1 MPLPKPDTLPEM
13 TLSPYV
19 FDASAE
25 NFNRLVLENSHKG
38 PVLVHFWTP
47 KAGPCFILMP
57 RLVKLAGEYGGK
69 FLLVMLNTDDLPE
82 LARRF
87 SVNSVP
93 TVKFFWRG
101 EVAHTIHGADPDS
114 SFREVLDSF
123 IAGDANRAHALGVAA
138 WQAGNIQQARML
150 LANAAMA
157 EPDNLA
163 IPRDLAKLLWAE
175 GEGEQALKLLD
186 SLPPE
191 ARTEPDIA
199 RLHAH
204 LTLAETARLAP
215 PLSELDAHLENHPD
229 DLAAQFQRAAS
240 LLAADDFAGAMEIL
254 LRIARTDRRYRHDI
268 GRTGLLAL
276 FELLGNAHPLTR
288 QYRQALSESLH

>member
-1 MPLPKPDTLPEM
+1 MA
-13 TLSPYV
+13 LSPYV
-19 FDASAE
+19 FDATAE

-57 RLVKLAGEYGGK
+57 RLVKLATEYGGK
-69 FLLVMLNTDDLPE
+69 FLLVMLNADALPK

-114 SFREVLDSF
+114 SFREVLDRF

-138 WQAGNIQQARML
+138 WQAGNVQQARML

-157 EPDNLA
+157 EPDNLG

-175 GEGEQALKLLD
+175 GDGEQALKLLE

-191 ARTEPDIA
+191 ARAEPEIA
-199 RLHAH
+199 RLLAH
-204 LTLAETARLAP
+204 LTLAEAARQAP
-215 PLSELDAHLENHPD
+215 PLAELETRLAQQPGDLDAR
-229 DLAAQFQRAAS
+229 FQRAAR
-240 LLAADDFAGAMEIL
+240 LLAADDFAGAMEDL
-254 LRIARTDRRYRHDI
+254 LWIARADRSYRQDL
-268 GRTGLLAL
+268 GRTSLLAL
-276 FELLGNAHPLTR
+276 FDLLGSAHPLTR

>member
-1 MPLPKPDTLPEM
+1 MA
-13 TLSPYV
+13 LSPYV

-57 RLVKLAGEYGGK
+57 RLVKLAAEYGGK
-69 FLLVMLNTDDLPE
+69 FLLVMLNADEWPE

-114 SFREVLDSF
+114 SFREVLDRF

-138 WQAGNIQQARML
+138 WQAGKVQQARML

-191 ARTEPDIA
+191 ARTEPEIA
-199 RLHAH
+199 RLRAH
-204 LTLAETARLAP
+204 LNLAETARQAP
-215 PLSELDAHLENHPD
+215 ALPELDARLAQQPD
-229 DLAAQFQRAAS
+229 DLEAHFQRAAQ
-240 LLAADDFAGAMEIL
+240 LLAADQFATAMDEL
-254 LRIARTDRRYRHDI
+254 LWIARTDRGYRDDI
-268 GRTGLLAL
+268 GRSSLLAL
-276 FELLGNAHPLTR
+276 FDLLGNAHPLTR

>member
-1 MPLPKPDTLPEM
+1 MA
-13 TLSPYV
+13 LSPYV

-57 RLVKLAGEYGGK
+57 RLVKLAAEYGGK
-69 FLLVMLNTDDLPE
+69 FLLVMLNADELPE

-93 TVKFFWRG
+93 TVKCFWRG

-114 SFREVLDSF
+114 SFREVLDRF
-123 IAGDANRAHALGVAA
+123 IAGDAHRAHALGVAA
-138 WQAGNIQQARML
+138 WQAGNVQQARML

-191 ARTEPDIA
+191 ARTAPEIA

-204 LTLAETARLAP
+204 LNLAETARQAP
-215 PLSELDAHLENHPD
+215 PLSELDVRLAQQPD
-229 DLAAQFQRAAS
+229 DLDAHFQRAAQ
-240 LLAADDFAGAMEIL
+240 LLAADQFATAMDEL
-254 LRIARTDRRYRHDI
+254 LWIARTDRGYRDDI
-268 GRTGLLAL
+268 GRSSLLAL
-276 FELLGNAHPLTR
+276 FDLLGSAHPLTR

>member
-1 MPLPKPDTLPEM
+1 MS
-13 TLSPYV
+13 LSPYV
-19 FDASAE
+19 FDASAD
-25 NFNRLVLENSHKG
+25 NFNRLVLENSHRG

-57 RLVKLAGEYGGK
+57 RLVKLAAEYGGK
-69 FLLVMLNTDDLPE
+69 FLLVMLNTDELPE

-101 EVAHTIHGADPDS
+101 EIAHTIHGADPDS
-114 SFREVLDSF
+114 SFREVLDRF
-123 IAGDANRAHALGVAA
+123 IAGDAHRAHALGVAA
-138 WQAGNIQQARML
+138 WQSGKPDQARML

-163 IPRDLAKLLWAE
+163 IPRDLAKLLWSQ
-175 GEGEQALKLLD
+175 GDGEQALKLLD

-191 ARTEPDIA
+191 ARSAPEIA
-199 RLHAH
+199 PLHAH
-204 LTLAETARLAP
+204 LNLAETARTAP
-215 PLSELDAHLENHPD
+215 PLAELDARISGNPA
-229 DLAAQFQRAAS
+229 DLAARYQRAAV
-240 LLAADDFAGAMEIL
+240 LLAADDFDGAMVEL
-254 LRIARTDRRYRHDI
+254 LWIARTDRSFRHDI
-268 GRTGLLAL
+268 GRTSLLAL
-276 FELLGNAHPLTR
+276 FDLLGRAHPLTR

>member
-1 MPLPKPDTLPEM
+1 
-13 TLSPYV
+13 
-19 FDASAE
+19 
-25 NFNRLVLENSHKG
+25 
-38 PVLVHFWTP
+38 
-47 KAGPCFILMP
+47 MP
-57 RLVKLAGEYGGK
+57 RLVKLAAEYGGK
-69 FLLVMLNTDDLPE
+69 FLLVMLNTDELPE

-114 SFREVLDSF
+114 SFREVLDRF

-138 WQAGNIQQARML
+138 WQAGNVQQARML

-191 ARTEPDIA
+191 ARTEPEIA

-204 LTLAETARLAP
+204 LNLAETARQAP
-215 PLSELDAHLENHPD
+215 SLSELDAHLAQQPD
-229 DLAAQFQRAAS
+229 DVGAHFQRAAR
-240 LLAADDFAGAMEIL
+240 LLAADQFAAAMDEL
-254 LRIARTDRRYRHDI
+254 LWVARTDRSYRHDI
-268 GRTGLLAL
+268 GRSSLLAL
-276 FELLGNAHPLTR
+276 FDLLGSTHPLTR

>member
-1 MPLPKPDTLPEM
+1 MS
-13 TLSPYV
+13 LSPYV

-57 RLVKLAGEYGGK
+57 RLVKLAAEYGGK

-87 SVNSVP
+87 GVNSVP

-114 SFREVLDSF
+114 SFREVLDRF

-138 WQAGNIQQARML
+138 WQSGNVAQARML

-186 SLPPE
+186 SLPPD
-191 ARTEPDIA
+191 ARAKPEIA

-204 LTLAETARLAP
+204 LSLAETARLAP
-215 PLSELDAHLENHPD
+215 PLAELDARLAHDSN
-229 DLAAQFQRAAS
+229 DLDARYQRAAV
-240 LLAADDFAGAMEIL
+240 LLAADEFAGALEEL
-254 LRIARTDRRYRHDI
+254 LFIARTDRGFRHDI
-268 GRTGLLAL
+268 GRTSLLAL
-276 FELLGNAHPLTR
+276 FDLLGSAHPLTR
-288 QYRQALSESLH
+288 QYRQALSEALH

>member
-1 MPLPKPDTLPEM
+1 MA
-13 TLSPYV
+13 LSPYV

-57 RLVKLAGEYGGK
+57 RLVKLASEYGGK
-69 FLLVMLNTDDLPE
+69 FLLVMLNADELPE

-114 SFREVLDSF
+114 SFREVLDRF
-123 IAGDANRAHALGVAA
+123 IAGDAHRAHALGVAA
-138 WQAGNIQQARML
+138 WQAGNVQQARML

-175 GEGEQALKLLD
+175 GDGEQALKLLD
-186 SLPPE
+186 SLPVE
-191 ARTEPDIA
+191 ARDDAMIA
-199 RLHAH
+199 PLYAH
-204 LTLAETARLAP
+204 LSLAETARQAP
-215 PLSELDAHLENHPD
+215 PLAEIETRLALRPDDLDAHY
-229 DLAAQFQRAAS
+229 QRAAR
-240 LLAADDFAGAMEIL
+240 LLATDEFAGAMEEL
-254 LRIARTDRRYRHDI
+254 LLIARTDRSYRHDL
-268 GRTGLLAL
+268 GRTSLLAL
-276 FELLGNAHPLTR
+276 FDLLGSAHPLTR

>member
-1 MPLPKPDTLPEM
+1 MS
-13 TLSPYV
+13 LSPYV

-57 RLVKLAGEYGGK
+57 RLVKLASEYGGK

-87 SVNSVP
+87 GVNSVP

-101 EVAHTIHGADPDS
+101 EVAHTIHGADSDS
-114 SFREVLDSF
+114 SFREVLDRF

-138 WQAGNIQQARML
+138 WQAGKVQQARML

-157 EPDNLA
+157 EPNNLA
-163 IPRDLAKLLWAE
+163 IPRDRAKLLWDE

-191 ARTEPDIA
+191 ARAEPDIA
-199 RLHAH
+199 HLHAH
-204 LTLAETARLAP
+204 LNLAETARLAP
-215 PLSELDAHLENHPD
+215 PLAELDARLALDGD
-229 DLAAQFQRAAS
+229 DLATHYQRAAV
-240 LLAADDFAGAMEIL
+240 LLAADDFAAAMEEL
-254 LRIARTDRRYRHDI
+254 LFIARTDLSYRHEI
-268 GRTGLLAL
+268 GRISLLAL
-276 FELLGNAHPLTR
+276 FDLLGRAHPLTR

>member
-1 MPLPKPDTLPEM
+1 MA
-13 TLSPYV
+13 LSPYV

-57 RLVKLAGEYGGK
+57 RLVKLAAEYGGK
-69 FLLVMLNTDDLPE
+69 FLLVMLNADELPE
-82 LARRF
+82 LTRRF

-114 SFREVLDSF
+114 SFREVLDRF
-123 IAGDANRAHALGVAA
+123 IAGDAHRAHALGIAA
-138 WQAGNIQQARML
+138 WQAGNVQQARML

-175 GEGEQALKLLD
+175 GDGEQALKLLD

-191 ARTEPDIA
+191 ARAEPEIA

-204 LTLAETARLAP
+204 LNLAETARQAP
-215 PLSELDAHLENHPD
+215 SLSELDARLAQQPD
-229 DLAAQFQRAAS
+229 DLDAHFQRAAR
-240 LLAADDFAGAMEIL
+240 LLAADQFAAAMDEL
-254 LRIARTDRRYRHDI
+254 LWVARTDRSYRHDI
-268 GRTGLLAL
+268 GRSSLLAL
-276 FELLGNAHPLTR
+276 FDLLGSAHPLTR

>member
-1 MPLPKPDTLPEM
+1 M
-13 TLSPYV
+13 TLSPFV
-19 FDASAE
+19 FDATAE
-25 NFNRLVLENSHKG
+25 NFNRLVLENSHRG
-38 PVLVHFWTP
+38 PVLVHFWMP
-47 KAGPCFILMP
+47 KAGPCFLLMP

-69 FLLVMLNTDDLPE
+69 FLLVMLNTDALPE

-114 SFREVLDSF
+114 SFREILDRF
-123 IAGDANRAHALGVAA
+123 IAGDAHRAHALGVAA
-138 WQAGNIQQARML
+138 WQAGNTQQARLL

-175 GEGEQALKLLD
+175 GGGEQALKLLD

-191 ARTEPDIA
+191 ARAQPEIA
-199 RLHAH
+199 HLHAH
-204 LTLAETARLAP
+204 LNLAETARRAP
-215 PLSELDAHLENHPD
+215 PLADLDARLALDASDLDAH
-229 DLAAQFQRAAS
+229 FQRAAV
-240 LLAADDFAGAMEIL
+240 LLAADDFAGALEVL
-254 LRIARTDRRYRHDI
+254 LFIARTDRGFRHDI
-268 GRTGLLAL
+268 GRISLLAL
-276 FELLGNAHPLTR
+276 FDLLGSAHPLTR
-288 QYRQALSESLH
+288 QYRQALSGSLR

>member
-1 MPLPKPDTLPEM
+1 MS
-13 TLSPYV
+13 LSPYV
-19 FDASAE
+19 FDASAD

-57 RLVKLAGEYGGK
+57 RLVKLAAEYGGK

-114 SFREVLDSF
+114 SFRAVLDRF

-138 WQAGNIQQARML
+138 WQSGQSDQARML

-157 EPDNLA
+157 EPGNLA
-163 IPRDLAKLLWAE
+163 IPRDLAKLLWSQ

-191 ARTEPDIA
+191 ARADALIA
-199 RLHAH
+199 PLHAH
-204 LTLAETARLAP
+204 LRLAETARAALPLAELEARITGNP
-215 PLSELDAHLENHPD
+215 ADLDARY
-229 DLAAQFQRAAS
+229 QRAAL
-240 LLAADDFAGAMEIL
+240 LLAADDFDGAMAEL
-254 LRIARTDRRYRHDI
+254 LWIARTDRSFRHDI
-268 GRTGLLAL
+268 GRTSLLAL
-276 FELLGNAHPLTR
+276 FDLLGGAHPLTR

>member
-1 MPLPKPDTLPEM
+1 M
-13 TLSPYV
+13 TLSPHV
-19 FDASAE
+19 FDANAE

-57 RLVKLAGEYGGK
+57 RLVKLAAEYGGK

-114 SFREVLDSF
+114 SFREVLDRF

-175 GEGEQALKLLD
+175 GDGEQALKLLN
-186 SLPPE
+186 SLPPD
-191 ARTEPDIA
+191 ARGEPEIA

-215 PLSELDAHLENHPD
+215 PLAELDALLAQHPE
-229 DLAAQFQRAAS
+229 DLAAQFQRAAR
-240 LLAADDFAGAMEIL
+240 LLATDDFAGAMEAL
-254 LRIARTDRRYRHDI
+254 LRIARTDRNFRHDI
-268 GRTGLLAL
+268 GRLSLLAL
-276 FELLGNAHPLTR
+276 FDLLGSAHPLTR

>member
-1 MPLPKPDTLPEM
+1 MS
-13 TLSPYV
+13 LSPYV

-57 RLVKLAGEYGGK
+57 RLVKLAAEYGGK
-69 FLLVMLNTDDLPE
+69 FLLAMLNADELPE

-87 SVNSVP
+87 GVNSVP

-114 SFREVLDSF
+114 SFREVLDRF

-138 WQAGNIQQARML
+138 WQSGNVAQARML

-186 SLPPE
+186 SLPPD
-191 ARTEPDIA
+191 ARTEPEIA

-204 LTLAETARLAP
+204 LSLAETARLAP
-215 PLSELDAHLENHPD
+215 PLAELDARLAHDPN
-229 DLAAQFQRAAS
+229 DLDARYRRAAV
-240 LLAADDFAGAMEIL
+240 LLATDEFAGALEEL
-254 LRIARTDRRYRHDI
+254 LFIARTDRGFRHDI
-268 GRTGLLAL
+268 GRTSLLAL
-276 FELLGNAHPLTR
+276 FDLLGSAHPLTR
-288 QYRQALSESLH
+288 QYRQALSEALH

>member
-1 MPLPKPDTLPEM
+1 MA
-13 TLSPYV
+13 LSPYV

-57 RLVKLAGEYGGK
+57 RLVKLAAEYGGK
-69 FLLVMLNTDDLPE
+69 FLLVMLNADELPE

-114 SFREVLDSF
+114 SFREVLDRF
-123 IAGDANRAHALGVAA
+123 IAGDAHRAHALGVAA
-138 WQAGNIQQARML
+138 WQAGNVQQARML

-191 ARTEPDIA
+191 ARTAPEIA

-204 LTLAETARLAP
+204 LNLAETARQAP
-215 PLSELDAHLENHPD
+215 PLSELDARLAQQPD
-229 DLAAQFQRAAS
+229 DLDAHFQRAAR
-240 LLAADDFAGAMEIL
+240 LLSADQFATAMDEL
-254 LRIARTDRRYRHDI
+254 LWIARTDRGYRDDI
-268 GRTGLLAL
+268 GRSSLLAL
-276 FELLGNAHPLTR
+276 FDLLGSAHPLTR

>member
-1 MPLPKPDTLPEM
+1 MN
-13 TLSPYV
+13 LSPYV

-57 RLVKLAGEYGGK
+57 RLVKLAAEYGGK

-87 SVNSVP
+87 GVNSVP

-101 EVAHTIHGADPDS
+101 EVAHTIHGADPDN
-114 SFREVLDSF
+114 SFRAVLDRF

-138 WQAGNIQQARML
+138 WQAGKVQQARML
-150 LANAAMA
+150 LANAALA

-191 ARTEPDIA
+191 ARAEPEIA
-199 RLHAH
+199 RLRAH
-204 LTLAETARLAP
+204 LNLAETARQPQPLA
-215 PLSELDAHLENHPD
+215 ELDARIAHDPANLD
-229 DLAAQFQRAAS
+229 ARYQRAAL
-240 LLAADDFAGAMEIL
+240 LLAADDFAGAMEEL
-254 LRIARTDRRYRHDI
+254 LAIARTDRSFRHDI
-268 GRTGLLAL
+268 GRTSLLAL
-276 FELLGNAHPLTR
+276 FDLLGSAHPLTR

>member
-1 MPLPKPDTLPEM
+1 MS
-13 TLSPYV
+13 LSPYV

-57 RLVKLAGEYGGK
+57 RLVKLAAEYGGK

-114 SFREVLDSF
+114 SFREVLDRF

-138 WQAGNIQQARML
+138 WQSGNISQARML

-163 IPRDLAKLLWAE
+163 IPRDLAKLLWSE
-175 GEGEQALKLLD
+175 GEGEQALKLLN

-191 ARTEPDIA
+191 ARQEPELA
-199 RLHAH
+199 RLYAH
-204 LTLAETARLAP
+204 LNLAETARLAP
-215 PLSELDAHLENHPD
+215 SLAEINARMPFDANDLDAHY
-229 DLAAQFQRAAS
+229 QRAAV
-240 LLAADDFAGAMEIL
+240 LLANDDFEGAMTEL
-254 LRIARTDRRYRHDI
+254 LFITRADRSYRHDI
-268 GRTGLLAL
+268 GRTSLLAL
-276 FELLGNAHPLTR
+276 FDLLGSAHPLTR

>member
-1 MPLPKPDTLPEM
+1 MA
-13 TLSPYV
+13 LSPYV

-57 RLVKLAGEYGGK
+57 RLVKLAAEYGGK
-69 FLLVMLNTDDLPE
+69 FLLVMLNTDELPE
-82 LARRF
+82 LTRRF

-114 SFREVLDSF
+114 SFREVLDRF

-138 WQAGNIQQARML
+138 WKSGNVQQARML

-163 IPRDLAKLLWAE
+163 IPRDLAKLLWSE
-175 GEGEQALKLLD
+175 GDSEQALKLLD

-191 ARTEPDIA
+191 ARTQAEIA
-199 RLHAH
+199 HLHAH
-204 LTLAETARLAP
+204 LALVEAARQAP
-215 PLSELDAHLENHPD
+215 PLDELDAHLAQHPD
-229 DLAAQFQRAAS
+229 DLAAHYERAAA
-240 LLAADDFAGAMEIL
+240 LLATDDFAGAMDAL
-254 LRIARTDRRYRHDI
+254 LLIARTDRDFRRDV
-268 GRTGLLAL
+268 GRTSLLAL
-276 FELLGNAHPLTR
+276 FDLLGSAHPLTR

>member
-1 MPLPKPDTLPEM
+1 MA
-13 TLSPYV
+13 LSPYV

-47 KAGPCFILMP
+47 KAGPCFMLMP

-69 FLLVMLNTDDLPE
+69 FLLVMLNADALPE

-87 SVNSVP
+87 GVNSVP

-114 SFREVLDSF
+114 SFRAVLDRF
-123 IAGDANRAHALGVAA
+123 IAGDANRAHVLGVAA
-138 WQAGNIQQARML
+138 WQSGKVEQARML
-150 LANAAMA
+150 LANAALA

-186 SLPPE
+186 SLPTE
-191 ARTEPDIA
+191 ARMDATIA
-199 RLHAH
+199 PLHAH
-204 LTLAETARLAP
+204 LSLAEAARQAP
-215 PLSELDAHLENHPD
+215 PLAEIEARIARDPA
-229 DLAAQFQRAAS
+229 DLAARYQRAAL
-240 LLAADDFAGAMEIL
+240 LLAADDFAGAMDEL
-254 LRIARTDRRYRHDI
+254 LCIARADRGFRHDI
-268 GRTGLLAL
+268 GRTSLLAL
-276 FELLGNAHPLTR
+276 FDLLGTSHPLTR

>member
-1 MPLPKPDTLPEM
+1 M
-13 TLSPYV
+13 TLSPHV
-19 FDASAE
+19 FDANAE

-57 RLVKLAGEYGGK
+57 RLVKLAAEYGGK

-114 SFREVLDSF
+114 SFREVLDRF

-157 EPDNLA
+157 EPENLA

-175 GEGEQALKLLD
+175 GDGEQALKLLN
-186 SLPPE
+186 SLPPD
-191 ARTEPDIA
+191 ARGEPEIA

-215 PLSELDAHLENHPD
+215 PLAELDALLAQHPE
-229 DLAAQFQRAAS
+229 DLAAQFQRAAR
-240 LLAADDFAGAMEIL
+240 LLATDDFAGAMEVL
-254 LRIARTDRRYRHDI
+254 LYITRTDRNFRHDI
-268 GRTGLLAL
+268 GRLSLLAL
-276 FELLGNAHPLTR
+276 FDLLGNAHPLTR
-288 QYRQALSESLH
+288 QYRQALSESLQ

>member
-1 MPLPKPDTLPEM
+1 MS
-13 TLSPYV
+13 LSPYV

-57 RLVKLAGEYGGK
+57 RLVKLAAEYGGK
-69 FLLVMLNTDDLPE
+69 FLLVMLNTDELPE

-87 SVNSVP
+87 GVTSVP

-114 SFREVLDSF
+114 SFREVLDRF

-138 WQAGNIQQARML
+138 WQSGNVAQARML

-175 GEGEQALKLLD
+175 GEGAQALKLLV
-186 SLPPE
+186 SLPPD
-191 ARTEPDIA
+191 ARAEPEIA

-204 LTLAETARLAP
+204 LSLAESARLAP
-215 PLSELDAHLENHPD
+215 PLVELDARLALDSN
-229 DLAAQFQRAAS
+229 DLNARYQRAAV
-240 LLAADDFAGAMEIL
+240 LLAADEFAGALEEL
-254 LRIARTDRRYRHDI
+254 LFIARTDRGFRHDI
-268 GRTGLLAL
+268 GRISLLAL
-276 FELLGNAHPLTR
+276 FDLLGSAHPLTR
-288 QYRQALSESLH
+288 QYRQALSEALH

>member
-1 MPLPKPDTLPEM
+1 MA
-13 TLSPYV
+13 LSPYV

-47 KAGPCFILMP
+47 KPGPCFILMP
-57 RLVKLAGEYGGK
+57 RLVKLAAEYGGK
-69 FLLVMLNTDDLPE
+69 FLLVMLNADELPE

-87 SVNSVP
+87 DVNSVP

-114 SFREVLDSF
+114 SFREVLDRF

-138 WQAGNIQQARML
+138 WQAGNVQQARML

-157 EPDNLA
+157 EPENLA

-191 ARTEPDIA
+191 ARADAAIA
-199 RLHAH
+199 PLYAH
-204 LTLAETARLAP
+204 LNLAEAARRAP
-215 PLSELDAHLENHPD
+215 PLDDLNGRITQNPD
-229 DLAAQFQRAAS
+229 DLDARSQRAAV
-240 LLAADDFAGAMEIL
+240 LLAADDLSGAMEQL
-254 LRIARTDRRYRHDI
+254 LAITRTDRGFRHDI
-268 GRTGLLAL
+268 GRTSLLAL
-276 FELLGNAHPLTR
+276 FDLLGSVHPLTR

>member
-1 MPLPKPDTLPEM
+1 M

-69 FLLVMLNTDDLPE
+69 FLLVMLNADELPE

-87 SVNSVP
+87 GVNSVP

-114 SFREVLDSF
+114 SFRAVLDRF

-138 WQAGNIQQARML
+138 WQAGNVPQARML

-163 IPRDLAKLLWAE
+163 IPRDLAKLLWSE
-175 GEGEQALKLLD
+175 GDSEQALKLLD

-191 ARTEPDIA
+191 AQAEPEIA

-204 LTLAETARLAP
+204 LKLAETARQAP
-215 PLSELDAHLENHPD
+215 PLAELDAHLAQHAD
-229 DLAAQFQRAAS
+229 DLDAHYQRAAQ
-240 LLAADDFAGAMEIL
+240 LLAADAFEAAMEEL
-254 LRIARTDRRYRHDI
+254 LFIARSDRSFRDDI
-268 GRTGLLAL
+268 GRISLLAL
-276 FELLGNAHPLTR
+276 FDLLGSAHPLTR
-288 QYRQALSESLH
+288 HYRPALSESLH

>member
-1 MPLPKPDTLPEM
+1 MS
-13 TLSPYV
+13 LSPYV

-57 RLVKLAGEYGGK
+57 RLVKLAAEYGGK
-69 FLLVMLNTDDLPE
+69 FLLVMLNADELPE

-114 SFREVLDSF
+114 SFREVLDRF

-138 WQAGNIQQARML
+138 WQSGNVQQARML

-191 ARTEPDIA
+191 ARADALIA
-199 RLHAH
+199 PLHAH
-204 LTLAETARLAP
+204 LKLAETARLAP
-215 PLSELDAHLENHPD
+215 PLADLETRIAHNPGDLE
-229 DLAAQFQRAAS
+229 ARYQRAAV
-240 LLAADDFAGAMEIL
+240 LLAADDYSGAMEEL
-254 LRIARTDRRYRHDI
+254 LAITRSDRGFRNDI
-268 GRTGLLAL
+268 GRTSLLAL
-276 FELLGNAHPLTR
+276 FELLGSAHPLTR

>member
-1 MPLPKPDTLPEM
+1 M
-13 TLSPYV
+13 TLSPHV

-57 RLVKLAGEYGGK
+57 RLVKLAAEYGGK

-114 SFREVLDSF
+114 SFREILDRF

-138 WQAGNIQQARML
+138 WQSGNIQQARML

-215 PLSELDAHLENHPD
+215 PLAELDAHLAQHPE
-229 DLAAQFQRAAS
+229 DLAVQFQRAAS
-240 LLAADDFAGAMEIL
+240 LLAADNFADAMEAL
-254 LRIARTDRRYRHDI
+254 LLIARTDRSYRNDI
-268 GRTGLLAL
+268 GRVSLLAL
-276 FELLGNAHPLTR
+276 FDLLGSAHPLTR
-288 QYRQALSESLH
+288 QYRQALSEFLH

>member
-1 MPLPKPDTLPEM
+1 MA
-13 TLSPYV
+13 LSPYV

-57 RLVKLAGEYGGK
+57 RLVKLAAEYGGK
-69 FLLVMLNTDDLPE
+69 FLLVMLNADELPE

-114 SFREVLDSF
+114 SFREVLDRF
-123 IAGDANRAHALGVAA
+123 IAGDAHRAHALGVAA
-138 WQAGNIQQARML
+138 WQAGNVQQARML

-191 ARTEPDIA
+191 ARTAPEIA

-204 LTLAETARLAP
+204 LNLAESARQAP
-215 PLSELDAHLENHPD
+215 PLSELDVRLAQQPD
-229 DLAAQFQRAAS
+229 DLDAHFQRAAQ
-240 LLAADDFAGAMEIL
+240 LLAADQFATAMDEL
-254 LRIARTDRRYRHDI
+254 LWIARTDRGYRDDI
-268 GRTGLLAL
+268 GRSSLLAL
-276 FELLGNAHPLTR
+276 FDLLGSAHPLTR

>member
-1 MPLPKPDTLPEM
+1 MA
-13 TLSPYV
+13 LSPYV

-69 FLLVMLNTDDLPE
+69 FLLVMLNADELPE

-87 SVNSVP
+87 GVNSVP

-114 SFREVLDSF
+114 RFREVLDRF
-123 IAGDANRAHALGVAA
+123 IVGDAHRAHALGVAA
-138 WQAGNIQQARML
+138 WQAGNLQQARML
-150 LANAAMA
+150 LANAALA
-157 EPDNLA
+157 EPDNRV
-163 IPRDLAKLLWAE
+163 IPRDLAKILWAE

-186 SLPPE
+186 SLPLE
-191 ARTEPDIA
+191 ARTDAAIA
-199 RLHAH
+199 PLYAH
-204 LTLAETARLAP
+204 LSLAETARQAP
-215 PLSELDAHLENHPD
+215 PPD
-229 DLAAQFQRAAS
+229 DIEARIARDPADLGARYQRAA
-240 LLAADDFAGAMEIL
+240 LRLAADDFAGAMDEL
-254 LRIARTDRRYRHDI
+254 LFIARTDRGFRHDI
-268 GRTGLLAL
+268 GRTSLLAL
-276 FELLGNAHPLTR
+276 FDLLGGSHPLTR

>member
-1 MPLPKPDTLPEM
+1 MA
-13 TLSPYV
+13 LSPYV

-57 RLVKLAGEYGGK
+57 RLVKLAAEYGGK
-69 FLLVMLNTDDLPE
+69 FLLVMLNADELPE

-114 SFREVLDSF
+114 SFREVLDRF
-123 IAGDANRAHALGVAA
+123 IAGDAHRAHALGVAA
-138 WQAGNIQQARML
+138 WQAGNVQQARIL

-191 ARTEPDIA
+191 ARTAPEIA

-204 LTLAETARLAP
+204 LNLAETARQASPLA
-215 PLSELDAHLENHPD
+215 ELDARLAQQPD
-229 DLAAQFQRAAS
+229 DLDAHFQRAAQ
-240 LLAADDFAGAMEIL
+240 LLAADQFATAMDEL
-254 LRIARTDRRYRHDI
+254 LWIARTDRGYRDDI
-268 GRTGLLAL
+268 GRSSLLAL
-276 FELLGNAHPLTR
+276 FDLLGSAHPLTR

>member
-1 MPLPKPDTLPEM
+1 MG
-13 TLSPYV
+13 LSPYV

-57 RLVKLAGEYGGK
+57 RLVKLAAEYGGK
-69 FLLVMLNTDDLPE
+69 FLLVMLNADELPE

-101 EVAHTIHGADPDS
+101 DVAHTIHGADPDS
-114 SFREVLDSF
+114 SFREVLDRF

-138 WQAGNIQQARML
+138 WKSGNVQQARML

-163 IPRDLAKLLWAE
+163 IPRDLAKLLWSE
-175 GEGEQALKLLD
+175 GDSEQALKLLD

-191 ARTEPDIA
+191 ARTEPEIA

-204 LTLAETARLAP
+204 LGLVETARRAP
-215 PLSELDAHLENHPD
+215 PLDELDAHLAQYPD
-229 DLAAQFQRAAS
+229 DLAAHYQRAAV
-240 LLAADDFAGAMEIL
+240 LLAADDFAGAMDAL
-254 LRIARTDRRYRHDI
+254 LLIARTDRNFRHDV
-268 GRTGLLAL
+268 GRTSLLAL
-276 FELLGNAHPLTR
+276 FDLLGSAHPLTR